1 MARINDTPQKIAWGL
16 GLGVFLGLMPGTGPL
31 AALTLALFFRVNKLA
46 ALLGSLLTNTWLSI
60 VTIIPAIKIGSI
72 ILNLKWTQ
80 VYNDW
85 LAFLSSFK
93 WAALFK
99 ISIYRIILPV
109 FLGYVTIGLLLSVIV
124 YTATILILIHKKIMP
139 NRFTKK
145 NIKSGFT
152 LVEVM
157 VVSGIIALMATIAIP
172 VTIKARIV
180 ANESTAKATLRSIA
194 NALEMY
200 MAANSNYPSAE
211 TDLLSPSANP
221 PYLNQGYDGQAIRG
235 YQYTYQFDSNGYKV
249 VATPENCGATGT
261 KNFTLEQNTI
271 SEANCS

>member
-60 VTIIPAIKIGSI
+60 ATLIPAIKLGSK
-72 ILNLKWTQ
+72 ILNLKWLD
-80 VYNDW
+80 VYNAW
-85 LAFLSSFK
+85 MLFLNNLRWSYLLKTSLYK
-93 WAALFK
+93 V
-99 ISIYRIILPV
+99 ILPV
-109 FLGYVTIGLLLSVIV
+109 LIGYVTMGLLFALSAYFAALVILS
-124 YTATILILIHKKIMP
+124 YKKG
-139 NRFTKK
+139 TLKK
-145 NIKSGFT
+145 NNTITKAGFT
-152 LVEVM
+152 LIEVM
-157 VVSGIIALMATIAIP
+157 VVSGIISLMAAIAIP
-172 VTIKARIV
+172 VTIKARMV

-271 SEANCS
+271 SEADCS